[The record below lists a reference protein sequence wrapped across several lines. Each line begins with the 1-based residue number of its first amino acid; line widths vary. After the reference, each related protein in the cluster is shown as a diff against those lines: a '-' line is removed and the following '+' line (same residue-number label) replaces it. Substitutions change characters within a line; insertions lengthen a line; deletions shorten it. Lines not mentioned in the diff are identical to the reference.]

1 MAGARFPAGGRQ
13 VVAVD
18 PAAADRLGIPHRRGE
33 RSFQS
38 GRAERGLSSDA
49 RDARR
54 GVRGPPAAD
63 LRGGAR
69 PRAPGDRRHERPLR
83 AAERRRHFRPPRLRH
98 RARRHALREARERVH
113 ARRIP
118 GGRPR
123 PPERDRR
130 RPLRRRHGGVRT
142 MARVSSARGAAL
154 ALGVAAALAPAGAAG
169 QAGPANPAGRQTV
182 VAGAHYRAGWFHRLL
197 LGAHYRDLW
206 TTPLEVEVLD
216 LSRFAG
222 GLTPSR
228 CGGRRQTKVLRF
240 SSADGRDYAF
250 RSVDKDPTLALPPE
264 LRATFVREM
273 IQDQIS
279 SAHPG
284 APLVVAPLLDAA
296 SVLNAEPRLF
306 VLPDD
311 RRLTGIVC
319 AFPGELGMIEERPTE
334 GPDGEPTVAG
344 AVDLANTKKLFEHL
358 ERSSRHRVDSRAF
371 LAARLM
377 DVFIGD
383 WDRHQDQ
390 WRWARFDSVGV
401 HRWRPIPRDGAQAFA
416 RLDGLLVWLTGFYQP
431 QVVGFGD
438 DYPSIWRLTF
448 AGQVPD
454 RRLLVDI
461 EKPVWDSVAKAIQAQ
476 LTDSVIEVA
485 VRRLPPEYYAKSGAA
500 LTHALR
506 RRRDRLPYITDRY
519 YSLLAG
525 VVEIHATDEADLAEV
540 ERLAG
545 GRVTVR
551 LSPRSGGEPY
561 YRRRFDRRA
570 TEEVRLFLHG
580 GDDQLVVRGSDGSG
594 PLVRVIAG
602 GGDDELVG
610 SARAGSTHFYDDRRN
625 NRFVTGPGTSVDRRH
640 YDDPPR
646 DTSTLGLP
654 RDWGSLWV
662 PLTWVGYTPDVGLF
676 VGAGAAGT
684 GYGFRRLPYN
694 SHVRVRAG
702 YATSAAT
709 YRAELAGE
717 FRGIVPPAIVTLHL
731 RASGI
736 DVLRFY
742 DFGNQTRDTGSTDF
756 HKVKQQQYL
765 LAPALQFG
773 LSSAASL
780 TLGPELKFAHTRLED
795 STLVTVRRPY
805 GVGDF
810 GQVGAT
816 AGLRLDTRDRPQAAS
831 RGVLF
836 SVGGGVYPAALGVTS
851 TVGEGHGEAAT
862 DLSAAVPL
870 RPTLALPVAGEQ
882 GWGAHPPPAAAYVGG
897 SSTVR
902 GFPEHRF
909 AGDAATYGNAELRL
923 SIAKFFLLLPNELGV
938 FGLADAGR
946 VFVSGQTSDRWHAA
960 AGGGLWIAFLSRA
973 NILSVAAAHSVEGTR
988 VYVRTEIGRAHV

>member
-1 MAGARFPAGGRQ
+1 MAPVNRAGRLWLGLALA
-13 VVAVD
+13 VA
-18 PAAADRLGIPHRRGE
+18 P
-33 RSFQS
+33 
-38 GRAERGLSSDA
+38 
-49 RDARR
+49 
-54 GVRGPPAAD
+54 
-63 LRGGAR
+63 
-69 PRAPGDRRHERPLR
+69 APGAAQAPVVGTSPAR
-83 AAERRRHFRPPRLRH
+83 AA
-98 RARRHALREARERVH
+98 
-113 ARRIP
+113 
-118 GGRPR
+118 
-123 PPERDRR
+123 
-130 RPLRRRHGGVRT
+130 
-142 MARVSSARGAAL
+142 
-154 ALGVAAALAPAGAAG
+154 
-169 QAGPANPAGRQTV
+169 TV
-182 VAGAHYRAGWFHRLL
+182 VAGAHYQAGWFHRLM

-206 TTPLEVEVLD
+206 ATPLEVEVLD
-216 LSRFAG
+216 LSRFAS

-240 SSADGRDYAF
+240 SGADGRDYAF

-264 LRATFVREM
+264 LRATFVREI

-284 APLVVAPLLDAA
+284 APLVVAPLLDAVG
-296 SVLNAEPRLF
+296 VLNAEPRLF
-306 VLPDD
+306 VLPNDA
-311 RRLTGIVC
+311 RLAGITC
-319 AFPGELGMIEERPTE
+319 AYPGELGMIEERPAV
-334 GPDGEPTVAG
+334 GPEDEPTVPG

-390 WRWARFDSVGV
+390 WRWARFDSAGV
-401 HRWRPIPRDGAQAFA
+401 HWWRPIPRDRDQAFA
-416 RLDGLLVWLTGFYQP
+416 RLDGVLVWLTGFYQP

-454 RRLLVDI
+454 RRLLVDL
-461 EKPVWDSVAKAIQAQ
+461 ERPVWG
-476 LTDSVIEVA
+476 
-485 VRRLPPEYYAKSGAA
+485 LPPEYYAKNGAA
-500 LTHALR
+500 LSRALR
-506 RRRDRLPYITDRY
+506 RRRDHLLQITDRY
-519 YSLLAG
+519 YALLAG
-525 VVEIHATDEADLAEV
+525 VVEIHATDEADVAEV

-561 YRRRFDRRA
+561 YRRRFDRRE

-580 GDDQLVVRGSDGSG
+580 GDDRLVVRGSDGSG

-602 GGDDELVG
+602 GGDDELTD
-610 SARAGSTHFYDDRRN
+610 SARAGSTHFYDDRGN
-625 NRFVTGPGTSVDRRH
+625 NRFITGPGTSVDRRH

-662 PLTWVGYTPDVGLF
+662 PLTWVDYTPDVGLF

-709 YRAELAGE
+709 FRAELAGE

-780 TLGPELKFAHTRLED
+780 TLGPVLKFAHTRLED

-836 SVGGGVYPAALGVTS
+836 SVGGSVYPAALDVTS
-851 TVGEGHGEAAT
+851 TFGEGHAEAAT
-862 DLSAAVPL
+862 YLSAAIPL
-870 RPTLALPVAGEQ
+870 RPTLAIRVAGKQ
-882 GWGAHPPPAAAYVGG
+882 VWGPYPLHEAAYVGG

-909 AGDAATYGNAELRL
+909 AGDAAAYGNAELRL

-946 VFVSGQTSDRWHAA
+946 VFVSGQTSDQWHAA

-973 NILSVAAAHSVEGTR
+973 NILSVAVAHSVEGTR
-988 VYVRTEIGRAHV
+988 VYVRTGFAF

>member
-1 MAGARFPAGGRQ
+1 M
-13 VVAVD
+13 
-18 PAAADRLGIPHRRGE
+18 
-33 RSFQS
+33 
-38 GRAERGLSSDA
+38 
-49 RDARR
+49 
-54 GVRGPPAAD
+54 
-63 LRGGAR
+63 
-69 PRAPGDRRHERPLR
+69 
-83 AAERRRHFRPPRLRH
+83 
-98 RARRHALREARERVH
+98 
-113 ARRIP
+113 
-118 GGRPR
+118 
-123 PPERDRR
+123 
-130 RPLRRRHGGVRT
+130 
-142 MARVSSARGAAL
+142 
-154 ALGVAAALAPAGAAG
+154 
-169 QAGPANPAGRQTV
+169 
-182 VAGAHYRAGWFHRLL
+182 
-197 LGAHYRDLW
+197 
-206 TTPLEVEVLD
+206 
-216 LSRFAG
+216 
-222 GLTPSR
+222 
-228 CGGRRQTKVLRF
+228 
-240 SSADGRDYAF
+240 
-250 RSVDKDPTLALPPE
+250 
-264 LRATFVREM
+264 
-273 IQDQIS
+273 
-279 SAHPG
+279 
-284 APLVVAPLLDAA
+284 
-296 SVLNAEPRLF
+296 
-306 VLPDD
+306 
-311 RRLTGIVC
+311 
-319 AFPGELGMIEERPTE
+319 
-334 GPDGEPTVAG
+334 
-344 AVDLANTKKLFEHL
+344 
-358 ERSSRHRVDSRAF
+358 
-371 LAARLM
+371 
-377 DVFIGD
+377 
-383 WDRHQDQ
+383 
-390 WRWARFDSVGV
+390 
-401 HRWRPIPRDGAQAFA
+401 PIPRDRDQAFA

-454 RRLLVDI
+454 RRLLVDL

-476 LTDSVIEVA
+476 LTDSVIEAA
-485 VRRLPPEYYAKSGAA
+485 VRRLPPAYYAKSGAA

-561 YRRRFDRRA
+561 YRRRFDRRE

-580 GDDQLVVRGSDGSG
+580 GDGRLVVMGSAGSG
-594 PLVRVIAG
+594 ALVRVIAG
-602 GGDDELVG
+602 GGDDELVD
-610 SARAGSTHFYDDRRN
+610 SARAGSTHFYDDRGN

-780 TLGPELKFAHTRLED
+780 TLGPVLKFAHTRLED
-795 STLVTVRRPY
+795 STLAIR
-805 GVGDF
+805 
-810 GQVGAT
+810 
-816 AGLRLDTRDRPQAAS
+816 
-831 RGVLF
+831 
-836 SVGGGVYPAALGVTS
+836 
-851 TVGEGHGEAAT
+851 
-862 DLSAAVPL
+862 
-870 RPTLALPVAGEQ
+870 VAGKQ
-882 GWGAHPPPAAAYVGG
+882 VWGPYPLHEAAYVGG

-909 AGDAATYGNAELRL
+909 AGDAAAYGNAELRL

-988 VYVRTEIGRAHV
+988 VYVRTGFAF

>member
-1 MAGARFPAGGRQ
+1 VAPVNRAGRLWLGLALA
-13 VVAVD
+13 VA
-18 PAAADRLGIPHRRGE
+18 P
-33 RSFQS
+33 
-38 GRAERGLSSDA
+38 
-49 RDARR
+49 
-54 GVRGPPAAD
+54 
-63 LRGGAR
+63 
-69 PRAPGDRRHERPLR
+69 APGAAQAPVVGTSPAR
-83 AAERRRHFRPPRLRH
+83 AA
-98 RARRHALREARERVH
+98 
-113 ARRIP
+113 
-118 GGRPR
+118 
-123 PPERDRR
+123 
-130 RPLRRRHGGVRT
+130 
-142 MARVSSARGAAL
+142 
-154 ALGVAAALAPAGAAG
+154 
-169 QAGPANPAGRQTV
+169 TV
-182 VAGAHYRAGWFHRLL
+182 VAGAHYQAGWFHRLM

-206 TTPLEVEVLD
+206 ATPLEVEVLD
-216 LSRFAG
+216 LSRFAS

-240 SSADGRDYAF
+240 SGADGRDYAF

-264 LRATFVREM
+264 LRATFVREI

-284 APLVVAPLLDAA
+284 APLVVAPLLDAVG
-296 SVLNAEPRLF
+296 VLNAEPRLF
-306 VLPDD
+306 VLPNDA
-311 RRLTGIVC
+311 RLAGITC
-319 AFPGELGMIEERPTE
+319 AYPGELGMIEERPAV
-334 GPDGEPTVAG
+334 GPEDEPTVPG

-390 WRWARFDSVGV
+390 WRWARFDSAGV
-401 HRWRPIPRDGAQAFA
+401 HWWRPIPRDRDQAFA
-416 RLDGLLVWLTGFYQP
+416 RLDGVLVWLTGFYQP

-454 RRLLVDI
+454 RRLLVDL
-461 EKPVWDSVAKAIQAQ
+461 ERPVWDSVAKVLQAR
-476 LTDSVIEVA
+476 LPDSVIEAA
-485 VRRLPPEYYAKSGAA
+485 VRRLPPEYYAKNGAA
-500 LTHALR
+500 LSRALR
-506 RRRDRLPYITDRY
+506 RRRDHLLQITDRY
-519 YSLLAG
+519 YALLAG
-525 VVEIHATDEADLAEV
+525 VVEIHATDEADVAEV

-561 YRRRFDRRA
+561 YRRRFDRRE

-580 GDDQLVVRGSDGSG
+580 GDDRLVVRGSDGSG

-602 GGDDELVG
+602 GGDDELTD
-610 SARAGSTHFYDDRRN
+610 SARAGSTHFYDDRGN
-625 NRFVTGPGTSVDRRH
+625 NRFITGPGTSVDRRH

-662 PLTWVGYTPDVGLF
+662 PLTWVDYTPDVGLF

-709 YRAELAGE
+709 FRAELAGE

-780 TLGPELKFAHTRLED
+780 TLGPVLKFAHTRLED

-836 SVGGGVYPAALGVTS
+836 SVGGSVYPAALDVTS
-851 TVGEGHGEAAT
+851 TFGEGHAEAAT
-862 DLSAAVPL
+862 YLSAAIPL
-870 RPTLALPVAGEQ
+870 RPTLAIRVAGKQ
-882 GWGAHPPPAAAYVGG
+882 VWGPYPLHEAAYVGG

-909 AGDAATYGNAELRL
+909 AGDAAAYGNAELRL

-946 VFVSGQTSDRWHAA
+946 VFVSGQTSDQWHAA

-973 NILSVAAAHSVEGTR
+973 NILSVAVAHSVEGTR
-988 VYVRTEIGRAHV
+988 VYVRTGFAF